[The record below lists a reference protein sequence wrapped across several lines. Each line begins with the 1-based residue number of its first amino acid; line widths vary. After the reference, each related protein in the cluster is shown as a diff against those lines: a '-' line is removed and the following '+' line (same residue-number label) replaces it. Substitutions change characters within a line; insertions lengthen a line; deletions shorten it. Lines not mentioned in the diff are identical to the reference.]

1 MAAAQDDDLLF
12 ADEAPDVASPE
23 IPATPWVVLL
33 VDDEPNIHMV
43 SRLAFGRLQVEGRPL
58 TLLRADTAAQGRAL
72 LSSRDDIA
80 VAILDVVM
88 ETDDAGLRLAAWIRD
103 QPRLRAMRI
112 ILRTGQPGH
121 APEEEVLRRYDIN
134 DYWPKT
140 ELTAHRSRTLLTG
153 QIRSYRDLQL
163 IEAQRNDLGRVIS
176 AIGELF
182 TRGGVRTLLEGIVQ
196 QFQRLLR
203 AEHALLA
210 IFDVHDPEAFDRTHL
225 LIASGEHAEPRL
237 DDEARA
243 MLRES
248 RMRSRLVV
256 RGDRVAL
263 FNAAGDARGA
273 GLFVRGIA
281 DMDEWAEHTLEL
293 LSRNALSVLN
303 AQIVVEEQREL
314 LTAIERFVPSPLVH
328 MAGRPDVR
336 DVQVGDHRLTS
347 SWVVFGDLQGF
358 TSISEALAPA
368 EVHATL
374 QTAFGAVLP
383 ALLEA
388 GAVIDKFLGDGFLAL
403 FPGDG
408 PPPLIACRA
417 ALAALDGL
425 NAARVTSG
433 QAPLRMGMS
442 IHGGP
447 VLFCTLGHEA
457 RVEITAVSDTVNVAS
472 RLEAMTRNY
481 GCQLLVSEA
490 VADAVDAPTR
500 ATLRPLGRVPV
511 RGRAGRIGVFE
522 ADGHTDDA
530 HASAEVL
537 ERLVDRI
544 ERQDPEARA
553 ALAALRQRYPDDQT
567 LTGLQLVLERR

>member
-1 MAAAQDDDLLF
+1 MATAPNDDLVF
-12 ADEAPDVASPE
+12 ADEGPEGALVEAVVA
-23 IPATPWVVLL
+23 PWVVLL

-43 SRLAFGRLQVEGRPL
+43 SRLAFGRLQVEGRPI
-58 TLLRADTAAQGRAL
+58 TLLRADTAAQGREVLA
-72 LSSRDDIA
+72 SRDDIA

-88 ETDDAGLRLAAWIRD
+88 ETDDAGLKLAAWIRE

-153 QIRSYRDLQL
+153 QIRSYRDLRL
-163 IEAQRNDLGRVIS
+163 IEAQRNDLGRVIG

-182 TRGGVRTLLEGIVQ
+182 TRAGVRTLLEGIVQ

-203 AEHALLA
+203 AQHAVLA
-210 IFDVHDPEAFDRTHL
+210 IFDVHDPEAFDRAHL
-225 LIASGEHAEPRL
+225 LIASGVDGTPHL
-237 DDEARA
+237 DDDARA

-248 RMRSRLVV
+248 RTRSRLVV

-303 AQIVVEEQREL
+303 AQLVVEEQREL
-314 LTAIERFVPSPLVH
+314 LRAIERFVPSSLVR
-328 MAGRPDVR
+328 MSGRPDVR
-336 DVQVGDHRLTS
+336 DVQVGDHRLTT

-358 TSISEALAPA
+358 TSISEALTPA
-368 EVHATL
+368 VVHETL
-374 QTAFGAVLP
+374 QNAFAAVLP
-383 ALLEA
+383 SLLEA

-408 PPPLIACRA
+408 PPPLTACRT
-417 ALAALDGL
+417 ALAALAEHNDAR
-425 NAARVTSG
+425 AAAGRDRLG
-433 QAPLRMGMS
+433 MGMS

-472 RLEAMTRNY
+472 RLEAMTRHY

-490 VADAVDAPTR
+490 VADALDADTR

-511 RGRAGRIGVFE
+511 RGRSGRIAIYEG
-522 ADGHTDDA
+522 DGHTDDT
-530 HASAEVL
+530 HAPGEAL

-544 ERQDPEARA
+544 ERQDPQARD
-553 ALAALRQRYPDDQT
+553 ALVVLRQRYPDDQT
-567 LTGLQLVLERR
+567 LAGLQLLLERR

>member
-1 MAAAQDDDLLF
+1 
-12 ADEAPDVASPE
+12 
-23 IPATPWVVLL
+23 
-33 VDDEPNIHMV
+33 
-43 SRLAFGRLQVEGRPL
+43 
-58 TLLRADTAAQGRAL
+58 
-72 LSSRDDIA
+72 
-80 VAILDVVM
+80 
-88 ETDDAGLRLAAWIRD
+88 
-103 QPRLRAMRI
+103 
-112 ILRTGQPGH
+112 
-121 APEEEVLRRYDIN
+121 
-134 DYWPKT
+134 
-140 ELTAHRSRTLLTG
+140 
-153 QIRSYRDLQL
+153 
-163 IEAQRNDLGRVIS
+163 
-176 AIGELF
+176 
-182 TRGGVRTLLEGIVQ
+182 
-196 QFQRLLR
+196 
-203 AEHALLA
+203 
-210 IFDVHDPEAFDRTHL
+210 
-225 LIASGEHAEPRL
+225 
-237 DDEARA
+237 
-243 MLRES
+243 
-248 RMRSRLVV
+248 
-256 RGDRVAL
+256 
-263 FNAAGDARGA
+263 
-273 GLFVRGIA
+273 
-281 DMDEWAEHTLEL
+281 
-293 LSRNALSVLN
+293 
-303 AQIVVEEQREL
+303 
-314 LTAIERFVPSPLVH
+314 

>member
-1 MAAAQDDDLLF
+1 MAVAHDDDLLF
-12 ADEAPDVASPE
+12 ADEPVGVP
-23 IPATPWVVLL
+23 PAEPSLAPWVVLL

-58 TLLRADTAAQGRAL
+58 ELLRADTAAQGREM

-80 VAILDVVM
+80 VAIVDVVM
-88 ETDDAGLRLAAWIRD
+88 ETDDAGLKLAAWIRE
-103 QPRLRAMRI
+103 QHRLRAMRI

-121 APEEEVLRRYDIN
+121 APEEDVLRRYDIN

-163 IEAQRNDLGRVIS
+163 IEAQRNDLGRVIG

-182 TRGGVRTLLEGIVQ
+182 TRDGVRALLLGIVQ

-203 AEHALLA
+203 AEHAVLA
-210 IFDVHDPEAFDRTHL
+210 IFDVRDPDAFDRTHL
-225 LIASGEHAEPRL
+225 LIASGADGEPQL
-237 DDEARA
+237 DEDARG

-273 GLFVRGIA
+273 GLFVRGIP
-281 DMDEWAEHTLEL
+281 DLDDWAGHTLEL

-303 AQIVVEEQREL
+303 AQLVVEEQRDL
-314 LTAIERFVPSPLVH
+314 LAAVERFVPSPLVH

-336 DVQVGDHRLTS
+336 DVQVGDHRLTT
-347 SWVVFGDLQGF
+347 SWVVFGDLHGF
-358 TSISEALAPA
+358 TTLSETLPPA

-374 QTAFGAVLP
+374 QSAFAAVLP
-383 ALLEA
+383 ALLDA

-408 PPPLIACRA
+408 PPPLAACRA
-417 ALAALDGL
+417 ALKALAALNDGRQDGRS
-425 NAARVTSG
+425 A
-433 QAPLRMGMS
+433 LRMGLS

-447 VLFCTLGHEA
+447 VLFCTLGHEN
-457 RVEITAVSDTVNVAS
+457 RVEITAVSDAVNVAS

-481 GCQLLVSEA
+481 GCQLLVSATVAEA
-490 VADAVDAPTR
+490 VTASER
-500 ATLRPLGRVPV
+500 ASLRPLGRVPV
-511 RGRAGRIGVFE
+511 RGRAGRIAIFE
-522 ADGHTDDA
+522 ADGHTDDE
-530 HASAEVL
+530 HAPGEVM
-537 ERLVDRI
+537 ERLVERI
-544 ERQDPEARA
+544 EQRDASARQ
-553 ALAALRQRYPDDQT
+553 ALGALIERYPNDRT
-567 LTGLQLVLERR
+567 LAGLQLVLENR